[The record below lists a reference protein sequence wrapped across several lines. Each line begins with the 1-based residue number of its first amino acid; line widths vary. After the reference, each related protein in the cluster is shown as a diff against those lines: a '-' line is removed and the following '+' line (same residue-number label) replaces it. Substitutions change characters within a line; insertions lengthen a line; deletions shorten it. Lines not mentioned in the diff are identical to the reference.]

1 MLIGGGGVGTSHPP
15 ICLKLQEFWSK
26 ADHAACT
33 LATVFFRDLGGQ
45 IVKTPPPNRK
55 YLGTPLGVST
65 TDANNFFNKSSK
77 ISYHTKV
84 KYRLL

>member
-1 MLIGGGGVGTSHPP
+1 MGTSHPP

-33 LATVFFRDLGGQ
+33 LATLFFSDLFLVTVVGQ

-55 YLGTPLGVST
+55 YLGTSLGVST

>member
-1 MLIGGGGVGTSHPP
+1 MGTSHPP

-33 LATVFFRDLGGQ
+33 LVIVFFRDLFLVTVGGQ
-45 IVKTPPPNRK
+45 IVKTPPPNKK
-55 YLGTPLGVST
+55 YLGTSLGVST
-65 TDANNFFNKSSK
+65 TDANNVFNKISK
-77 ISYHTKV
+77 IFYHTKV

>member
-1 MLIGGGGVGTSHPP
+1 MGTSHPP

-33 LATVFFRDLGGQ
+33 LATVFFLDLFLVTVGGQ

-55 YLGTPLGVST
+55 YLGTSLGVST
-65 TDANNFFNKSSK
+65 PDANNFFNKSSK